1 MHTRQIT
8 PGLRL
13 SLVFVAW
20 TNRSISTSP
29 WMRCLSIAGLP
40 PPVNSPFPLITW
52 VVRDTMRVK
61 LHLHLQLHDL
71 FTKSYEDI
79 QQIPVQSALW
89 CGHRFVNLP
98 KSGGETGTTES
109 RSLPPPPPTPPKKAM
124 PQQPTKRKKQ
134 QILAWVFE
142 TFIHSNIT

>member
-1 MHTRQIT
+1 
-8 PGLRL
+8 
-13 SLVFVAW
+13 
-20 TNRSISTSP
+20 
-29 WMRCLSIAGLP
+29 
-40 PPVNSPFPLITW
+40 
-52 VVRDTMRVK
+52 MRVK

-71 FTKSYEDI
+71 FAKSYEDI

-89 CGHRFVNLP
+89 CGHCFVFLL

-109 RSLPPPPPTPPKKAM
+109 RSLPPPPQPPQKSYA
-124 PQQPTKRKKQ
+124 PATNQEKKQ